1 MTRTSDAMNRGILL
15 EAGGGSG
22 YALTPDGRFVKVAC
36 SPDAE
41 EGQEISLGD
50 RRRWVLPANLGARLV
65 HRPAWAMALAAC
77 LVVAVLMPFAV
88 GRALASG
95 DPIAFVTFDVN
106 PSLEFG
112 VNRWERVVSA
122 AGINADGAE
131 ILAEIDWRGR
141 PVDDVLVAAAQAS
154 EALGYLAAENGQDV
168 AVVVAAVPVGL
179 GKGLPADLEQ
189 RVERAREQVGE
200 LVGAAAPGATVQSV
214 LGDSSSL
221 RDEAQALGLSVGAY
235 SVLLV
240 AQEAGLDLD
249 LDDLEGGLGRAI
261 VSAGG
266 HPGEV
271 LQEAHQYRGLSR
283 LAEKFQ
289 DRNGLGDRGGD
300 DDDADGDGADGDD
313 GVDDDD
319 ESDDDHP
326 GNGSGANGNGAP
338 GSGGHP
344 GSGRDGG
351 RGGEQDRDDRGSGS
365 DQGQSGAGSGDDAD
379 DDADDQG
386 DDQDDDSD
394 DDEGLGDS
402 GANDD
407 GQSTGD

>member
-15 EAGGGSG
+15 EAGGRSG

-36 SPDAE
+36 PPDAE
-41 EGQEISLGD
+41 EGQEISFGD
-50 RRRWVLPANLGARLV
+50 RPRWGLPANLGARF
-65 HRPAWAMALAAC
+65 RPAWAMALAAC

-95 DPIAFVTFDVN
+95 DPVAFVTFDVN

-122 AGINADGAE
+122 ASINADGAE
-131 ILAEIDWRGR
+131 VLAEIDWRGR
-141 PVDDVLVAAAQAS
+141 PVDEVLVAAAQAS
-154 EALGYLAAENGQDV
+154 EALGYLAADNGQDV

-271 LQEAHQYRGLSR
+271 LQEAHQYRSLSR

-289 DRNGLGDRGGD
+289 GRNGLGDRGE
-300 DDDADGDGADGDD
+300 DGDD
-313 GVDDDD
+313 AAGDADADDDD
-319 ESDDDHP
+319 ESDDGHP
-326 GNGSGANGNGAP
+326 GNGSGANGNGAS

-344 GSGRDGG
+344 GSGSGGG
-351 RGGEQDRDDRGSGS
+351 RGGEKDRDDRGQGS
-365 DQGQSGAGSGDDAD
+365 DQGQSGAGSGDDTD

-386 DDQDDDSD
+386 DGQDDDSD
-394 DDEGLGDS
+394 GDEGLEDS

-407 GQSTGD
+407 GQSTGN